1 MLCDLRDTCF
11 SDPDMCSNGLSFELW
26 LWFADYD
33 LRKNSTAKSIIL
45 QGGTQRSRGYE
56 LSVVN
61 ASMTFTVYSED
72 SISESSLE
80 IRDFERWVHVIGVW
94 VKSTKMAQLFA
105 NGVDVGCVAMQSPRE
120 DLTLKTHVGGE
131 RADLRLGPVSKI
143 GFGEGFLVARN
154 LSIWSRTMNGT
165 ERRKLLNQCKS
176 CFKPQTKT

>member
-1 MLCDLRDTCF
+1 MLGDLRGTCF

-33 LRKNSTAKSIIL
+33 LRKNSSAKSVIL
-45 QGGTQRSRGYE
+45 QGGTKSSGGYE

-72 SISESSLE
+72 YISESSLQ

-94 VKSTKMAQLFA
+94 VNSTKMAQLFA
-105 NGVDVGCVAMQSPRE
+105 NGVDVGCVVMRSPE
-120 DLTLKTHVGGE
+120 ESVGSE
-131 RADLRLGPVSKI
+131 RGDLRLGPVSKI
-143 GFGEGFLVARN
+143 GFGDGFLVARN

>member
-1 MLCDLRDTCF
+1 MLGDLRGTCF

-45 QGGTQRSRGYE
+45 QSGTESSSGYE
-56 LSVVN
+56 LSLVN
-61 ASMTFTVYSED
+61 ANMTFTVYSKEY
-72 SISESSLE
+72 ISESSLQ
-80 IRDFERWVHVIGVW
+80 IRNVERWVHVIGVW
-94 VKSTKMAQLFA
+94 VNSTKMAQLFA
-105 NGVDVGCVAMQSPRE
+105 NGVGVGCVVM
-120 DLTLKTHVGGE
+120 TLERPVGGE
-131 RADLRLGPVSKI
+131 LGDLQLGPVSKI

-154 LSIWSRTMNGT
+154 LSIWPRTVNGT